1 MKNLITIF
9 NIIKIRGKPR
19 EASSA
24 LSFLIIIGA
33 FLLCNSLALA
43 VGQSPDAGLNTSVGN
58 LTSIL
63 NNNLVPII
71 LIIGCL
77 AGAAISFMKSS
88 PTPFIIALITTASF
102 GFAKAWIGGTYAV
115 CV

>member
-1 MKNLITIF
+1 MNTITHSYNTLMTNQSF
-9 NIIKIRGKPR
+9 NKLLK
-19 EASSA
+19 
-24 LSFLIIIGA
+24 LSVFIVAAAFLICGA
-33 FLLCNSLALA
+33 DVLA
-43 VGQSPDAGLNTSVGN
+43 VGNSPDAGLNTSVGN

-71 LIIGCL
+71 LICGCL

-115 CV
+115 CI

>member
-1 MKNLITIF
+1 MKIILNTFKTKGGKADIT
-9 NIIKIRGKPR
+9 
-19 EASSA
+19 SA
-24 LSFLIIIGA
+24 LSFLIIMGA
-33 FLLCNSLALA
+33 FLLHNSVALA
-43 VGQSPDAGLNTSVGN
+43 VGNSPDAGLNTSVGN

-71 LIIGCL
+71 LICGCL

-88 PTPFIIALITTASF
+88 PAPFIIALITTASF
-102 GFAKAWIGGTYAV
+102 GFAKSWIGGTYAV